1 MPNAVY
7 INRFAAPPDVLYWH
21 PRTPE
26 HGDCVVAALSLATGV
41 TYETALA
48 SCVQIEPDVLTVGMS
63 WPQTR
68 KAAKHLG
75 FKTHVLKQGSFDLE
89 EATGL
94 LHVYIPSQRSKS
106 SHAVYLWEGRILEPM
121 YARTQL
127 WLDAAEF
134 IKHYKYKAGSLLV
147 VKAKEE

>member
-1 MPNAVY
+1 MSKSVY
-7 INRFAAPPDVLYWH
+7 INRFSAPPDVLYWH

-48 SCVQIEPDVLTVGMS
+48 EAARLQADVLKTGLT
-63 WPQTR
+63 WHETR
-68 KAAKHLG
+68 KIAKKLG
-75 FKTHVLKQGSFDLE
+75 FKSMIERAGKFDLE

-94 LHVYIPSQRSKS
+94 LHVYIKGQMKTS
-106 SHAVYLWEGRILEPM
+106 SHAVYLWEGRVIEPM

-127 WLDAAEF
+127 WLDASAF
-134 IKHYKYKAGSLLV
+134 LAHYKYRAGSLMV
-147 VKAKEE
+147 MKAKED